1 MFVKNV
7 LILGGA
13 QQLLFS
19 VKKCEEIYGISRI
32 SLINYEKK
40 GLITPVRTPG
50 GIRRYRVE
58 DIEQILGIIRKGNNN
73 DRKTN
78 LLYARVSTRKQEEYL
93 KNQVK
98 RLEEYTKLN
107 NWNYEII
114 QEIAS
119 GVNENRRGL
128 EKLLNMVERGEVER
142 LVIEHPDRLARF
154 GFNYLK
160 KFLSAFGVKLII
172 INGNNEGKEKTIEL
186 AEDLRLVN
194 SFVSHNR
201 ISC

>member
-1 MFVKNV
+1 MNRK
-7 LILGGA
+7 
-13 QQLLFS
+13 LLTI
-19 VKKCEEIYGISRI
+19 KKCEEIYGISRM

-40 GLITPVRTPG
+40 GLITHVRTPG

-58 DIEQILGIIRKGNNN
+58 DIEQILGIIRKENNN
-73 DRKTN
+73 DRKTI
-78 LLYARVSTRKQEEYL
+78 LYARVSTRKQEEYL

-98 RLEEYTKLN
+98 RLEEYAKLN

-142 LVIEHPDRLARF
+142 VVIEHPDRLARF

-172 INGNNEGKEKTIEL
+172 INENNEEKIKTIEL
-186 AEDLRLVN
+186 AEDLVAIVT
-194 SFVSHNR
+194 SFAAKIYGKRGSEKK
-201 ISC
+201 C